1 METVR
6 AVVIGYGGMGR
17 RYVEMLHKGEVKGMS
32 LAGVCCRNAQGQA
45 GIRKA
50 YPYAAVY
57 GNVDEVFACKDGFDA
72 AVIVTPHETH
82 VEMGL
87 MAARAGKH
95 ILMDKP
101 AGVCAGEVK
110 RLLEAVKES
119 SVSFGMIFNTR
130 MKGAYERGKTFL
142 EEGRLGKV
150 TRAVWICNTWYR
162 TPAYHHSAPWR
173 STWKGEHG
181 GLLINQCQH
190 YLDIWQWYFGMPDE
204 VYASIDMG
212 KYSDITVDD
221 SFDLQFLYK
230 SGLRGTFISATG
242 EHPGTNRLEIW
253 GTRGRLTI
261 EDGNR
266 IFFDENMIPTDEFA
280 KVNKE
285 IYGKPDHSFQEL
297 SAENRE
303 GREYRMIFQKFA
315 DHLLYGRE
323 MAADGEEG
331 LRSVMMANGAYLSS
345 WLDRR
350 ISFPVDDRMYEQM
363 LKTKEEEEKALTL

>member
-1 METVR
+1 MEEIR
-6 AVVIGYGGMGR
+6 AVVIGYGGMGSQ
-17 RYVEMLHKGEVKGMS
+17 YAEMLHKGEVKGMCLS
-32 LAGVCCRNAQGQA
+32 GVCCRNEKGQA
-45 GIRKA
+45 RIRQA

-57 GNVDEVFACKDGFDA
+57 GNVDEVFAHKDTFDA
-72 AVIVTPHETH
+72 AVIVTPHGTH
-82 VEMGL
+82 VEMGIL
-87 MAARAGKH
+87 AARAGKH

-101 AGVCAGEVK
+101 AGVSVPEVK

-130 MKGAYERGKTFL
+130 MKGVYERAKAFL
-142 EEGRLGKV
+142 EEGKLGRV
-150 TRAVWICNTWYR
+150 TRAVWVCNTWYR

-173 STWKGEHG
+173 STWRGEHG

-190 YLDIWQWYFGMPDE
+190 YLDIWQWLLGMPDE

-221 SFDLQFLYK
+221 SFDLQFFYK

-242 EHPGTNRLEIW
+242 EHPGINRLEIW

-261 EDGNR
+261 EEGAR

-285 IYGKPDHSFQEL
+285 IYGKPVHSLKEL
-297 SAENRE
+297 PAENRE
-303 GREYRMIFQKFA
+303 GMEYRLVFRKFA
-315 DHLLYGRE
+315 DHLLYGKE
-323 MAADGEEG
+323 MAAGGEDG
-331 LRSVMMANGAYLSS
+331 LRTVMMANGAYLSS
-345 WLDRR
+345 WLDKR
-350 ISFPVDDRMYEQM
+350 ISFPVDDTLYQKM
-363 LKTKEEEEKALTL
+363 LKAKEEDEKALT